1 MQEVTGDARDRHRP
15 LWNTRLCDTGPAMS
29 QRLAHVVAESAAGYA
44 QKIRAGRHEWTAD
57 ESKGRGGTD
66 SGPNPYSLLLGA
78 LGACTSITLRMYAQS
93 KGWELGEVRVDLN
106 LFKEGE
112 ADRIERQIRFSAP
125 LSEEQLARLAEIAE
139 KTPVT
144 RTVRQGAAVQTILHS
159 GSV

>member
-1 MQEVTGDARDRHRP
+1 
-15 LWNTRLCDTGPAMS
+15 
-29 QRLAHVVAESAAGYA
+29 VAESAAGYA

-57 ESKGRGGTD
+57 ESKDRGGTN

-78 LGACTSITLRMYAQS
+78 LGACTSITLRMYAER

-112 ADRIERQIRFSAP
+112 AVRIERQISFSAP
-125 LSEEQLARLAEIAE
+125 LSEEQLARLAEVAE

-144 RTVRQGAAVQTILHS
+144 KTIRQGAAIETSFHS
-159 GSV
+159 GNG